1 MTTRRGGRPPQVRPR
16 PPGGRNAP
24 SKSSPRPSSSGRSV
38 RHRPV
43 DRRAGLPLV
52 AKLLLGVAVLSLGG
66 LALFTATGGLG
77 NVVAGIGGS
86 IANVLENLTATP
98 TPRPSPGPVV
108 DAPSLS
114 IPEEPYTN
122 EATADLVITVP
133 PELVG
138 EPDVQIRI
146 YLALGDQQ
154 AVPIEDVPLPA
165 QTPPQ
170 VIVPV
175 TLEKGANTFTATLV
189 SRAGAESEPS
199 AAVRYVLDLSAPRIT
214 LSSPKDGATVN
225 GRVVN
230 LVGKTQGRSQ
240 LVARNEANNRSV
252 PGTAAA
258 DGTFTLTLPLATGTN
273 GITITS
279 TDPAGN
285 TGELV
290 LAVKRGA
297 GRLTA
302 ALVSSIYRISRGD
315 LPQSVELTVS
325 VSDPDG
331 TPLEGARATFTISVP
346 GIRTI
351 TAEAVTAG
359 DGRASFQTTI
369 PRGATRGQGLATV
382 LVRTTAHGNVSD
394 QTVLTIGR

>member
-1 MTTRRGGRPPQVRPR
+1 
-16 PPGGRNAP
+16 
-24 SKSSPRPSSSGRSV
+24 
-38 RHRPV
+38 
-43 DRRAGLPLV
+43 V
-52 AKLLLGVAVLSLGG
+52 AKLALGVAVLSLGA
-66 LALFTATGGLG
+66 LALFTAGGGLG

-86 IANVLENLTATP
+86 IAGVIDDLTATP
-98 TPRPSPGPVV
+98 TPRPSSPPVV
-108 DAPSLS
+108 DSPSLS
-114 IPEEPYTN
+114 APEEPYTN

-138 EPDVQIRI
+138 QPDVQIRI

-154 AVPIEDVPLPA
+154 AVPIEDVPVPA
-165 QTPPQ
+165 ETPQ

-175 TLEKGANTFTATLV
+175 ALEKGANTFTATIV

-199 AAVRYVLDLSAPRIT
+199 AAVRYVFDRSTPRIT
-214 LSSPKDGATVN
+214 LMSPKDGATVN

-240 LVARNEANNRSV
+240 LVARNEANTRSI

-258 DGTFTLTLPLATGTN
+258 DGTFTLTLPLAPGTN

-290 LAVKRGA
+290 IAVKRGS

-302 ALVSSIYRISRGD
+302 ALASTAYRLSRRD
-315 LPQSVELTVS
+315 LPETVELTVT
-325 VSDPDG
+325 VNDPDG
-331 TPLEGARATFTISVP
+331 TPLEGARVTFTISVP

-351 TAEAVTAG
+351 TSEAVTAG
-359 DGRASFQTTI
+359 DGRATFRTAI
-369 PRGATRGQGLATV
+369 PRGAMRGQGLATV
-382 LVRTTAHGNVSD
+382 LVRTTDHGNVSD
-394 QTVLTIGR
+394 QTVLTIAR